1 MRSMRSAQRQV
12 ELRRL
17 FTLFRP
23 LCPAFSFTDVDTYG
37 GASRESQSSTSFISI
52 TSNTSTLIF

>member
-17 FTLFRP
+17 DDGQQYQLHPLAVGKILTPAFYAFRP
-23 LCPAFSFTDVDTYG
+23 LCPAFSFADVDTYVVD
-37 GASRESQSSTSFISI
+37 
-52 TSNTSTLIF
+52 